1 MTTTRQER
9 WTHLVG
15 QLSSKDWKWHR
26 SLVEQAEVK
35 SRNLEIIGLIWNFL
49 FIKFE
54 TANFYLNR
62 SLTGNSVCIHID
74 SPLSEESRVK
84 QREGPDLRSVTLQNS
99 TNSNRRDPKKQRSH
113 LFIVLQGW
121 INSLWATTK
130 LTSQYTCGQNW
141 VTLARP
147 LQSYH
152 IPDMLLLTWTENLG
166 CKLTWSSSEAS
177 LHSSSESKD
186 AACCQVSQPL
196 QQGRVLSYRHINSW
210 SEVLRLECN

>member
-1 MTTTRQER
+1 MTQVTS
-9 WTHLVG
+9 WTSRG
-15 QLSSKDWKWHR
+15 KSR
-26 SLVEQAEVK
+26 SL
-35 SRNLEIIGLIWNFL
+35 EIRGLIWNFL

-54 TANFYLNR
+54 TANCYLNK
-62 SLTGNSVCIHID
+62 SLTGNSVCVHID
-74 SPLSEESRVK
+74 SPLSEESRVR

-99 TNSNRRDPKKQRSH
+99 TNSNQRNPKKQRSH

-130 LTSQYTCGQNW
+130 LTHLPGLCSFTTYQTCYCWPEQKIWAINLHGQ
-141 VTLARP
+141 VLRLP
-147 LQSYH
+147 
-152 IPDMLLLTWTENLG
+152 
-166 CKLTWSSSEAS
+166 

-210 SEVLRLECN
+210 SEVLRLEGN